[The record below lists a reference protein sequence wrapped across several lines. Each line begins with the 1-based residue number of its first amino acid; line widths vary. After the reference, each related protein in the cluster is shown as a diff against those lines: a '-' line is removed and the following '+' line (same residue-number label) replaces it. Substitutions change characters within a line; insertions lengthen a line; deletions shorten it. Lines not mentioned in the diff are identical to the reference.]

1 VRSKEVKEVRV
12 AKFTMFGN
20 NNRHFYFSIKTF
32 VERRGEEGG
41 EEGEVEAQHNIA
53 LA

>member
-1 VRSKEVKEVRV
+1 MRRKEIEEVCV
-12 AKFTMFGN
+12 AKSTMSGN